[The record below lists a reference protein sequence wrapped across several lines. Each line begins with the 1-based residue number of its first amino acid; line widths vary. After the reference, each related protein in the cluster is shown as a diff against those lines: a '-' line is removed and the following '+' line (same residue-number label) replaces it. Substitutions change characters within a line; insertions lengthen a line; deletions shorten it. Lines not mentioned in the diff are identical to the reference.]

1 MGRKD
6 YSQSSVLGTLVGT
19 ATNRYEK
26 LDKNLDT
33 LKSLTDPDKK
43 PNNRLHYSIY
53 PQVQE
58 EYNATITQLT
68 QLDFY
73 SPIIRILG
81 DNPASHTVDTPYEDK
96 GVVLEDYGS
105 ELTSTVSTVNTNVF
119 GVFNVTYTA
128 SDGINPDTVVT
139 RTVKV
144 GLPPDA
150 TINGDNPY
158 KLERFDIYNDDG
170 ITVNDSNSALTSTTS
185 TVDNTQAGIYT
196 VNYVV
201 SNPAFTEVF
210 SRRVIVEDTVPPV
223 ITIVGDNP
231 YTLERFDVYN
241 DQGATVDLGSEL
253 TNTDLSNVQNTN
265 IGTFDIVYTAYD
277 GNTTVTATRTVNV
290 VDTAPPV
297 LNLIGGNTLTLE
309 RFAVYND
316 PGATVDEGT
325 TLTTD
330 LSNVSNVL
338 QHGSSFDVVYT
349 ASDGNTAH
357 DVTLIRTVTIADT
370 TPPSLQ
376 LLGDN
381 PFVMDIFG
389 YFPDLDPG
397 YIIDEGTTLV
407 SKVSNINNTQV
418 GVYQVDYTASDGV
431 NPDVTLR
438 RIVVIN
444 DDIPPVITILGDN
457 PYILERYDLYIDPG
471 ANVDIGSTLT
481 TTVSNVDNTIP
492 GSYTVTYTATDNVN
506 SPTTA
511 VRVVEVVDTEAPIVT
526 LNGASTVILERFGV
540 FADIDPG
547 VTIEYPG
554 VLSNI
559 DLTNL
564 DNTVQGNNT
573 VTYYVVDDNENTNVI
588 SRHVLV
594 QDTVAPV
601 VSLVNPAFLVT
612 VERNANWADY
622 DPGIIMDAGSY
633 LDHID
638 VDTTQTG
645 YTIARYVVRDGTNE
659 TTIDRTIFVE
669 DTTLPVITINGD
681 NPYTLERFDVYN
693 DPGAVADIGSTL
705 NAVDTSNVNNLSVGS
720 YNIVY
725 SATDNNGTS
734 IAVRVVNVEDTV
746 DPLINVYGY
755 EPLYMNVNDVYVESN
770 VFFDVGSNLVSIDAT
785 QVNNTI
791 PGTYTVTYT
800 ATDGVNSNQYD
811 RTVIVQSSVDRPL
824 TINGTPITVTTLSDP
839 YDDLG
844 VTVNSSYTLTST
856 TSNVD
861 NLKLGT
867 YTVSYY
873 ATDGVSNALAVR
885 RVEVVNPPYIVISG
899 DNPYT
904 LERYDTFVDPGVVLD
919 PGSIITSNV
928 STIDNTTPGSYT
940 ITYNAFDGG
949 SNVASAVRTV
959 NVVDS
964 TLPTMT
970 LLGVNPLYIEPYDVY
985 TESNVIL
992 DVGSNLVSISNNIN
1006 NTASGT
1012 YSVTYTANDGTNS
1025 NTYTRDVYVQDL
1037 DVYSNASVILQ
1048 YRRYPFYPN
1057 TNINVQ
1063 VGFQNCVMS
1072 KDGTMAVASVSV
1084 VRDTTSTTQYYS
1096 IFVILDWVSSPGSTP
1111 GNQHDNW
1118 VSNLVDQ
1125 NTTTG
1130 YWDIRQTIL
1139 GNLSHT
1145 NMGNRMEISDDKMV
1159 ILCSSSGVADVL
1171 TLDTSTNLYSVSS
1184 YGTGHGGAIALSGD
1198 GNTYALALSTSSY
1211 ATGREVGYLLTFNT
1225 TDYWQTRNNKFAYI
1239 PIAGSTDYDRIGNSS
1254 IALSFDGNLLAF
1266 NVEEWHYNN
1275 SPYQTNNGRGKVL
1288 FYRWDYDSS
1297 INAYDWLPLT
1307 QLSGGSPY
1315 EFFGSKIEMS
1325 GDGNCVAI
1333 SSTRGTTGITYGT
1346 WSVYDDTSKPY
1357 VNVYDWD
1364 SSSGSYI
1371 KRGNTIYSSSNDND
1385 DLFGAQIILSDD
1397 KNSVCIF
1404 TPLNDN
1410 NGFGTNGLLE
1420 LYTYNGND
1428 WVKLGNGATG
1438 FGTNNRLGLNASAT
1452 GDLTKIVTSYT
1463 GISYDYVDYVAGG
1476 IYTFEYSNSTP
1487 IHLYGNATVNLNIY
1501 QPYTDAGY
1509 LTGLKYT
1516 VDTSNVIST
1525 LDNTTIGD
1533 YTQTYI
1539 ATDGGSNVATAVRS
1553 IKVRYP

>member
-26 LDKNLDT
+26 LDKNVDT

-68 QLDFY
+68 HLDFY

-81 DNPASHTVDTPYEDK
+81 DNPASHTVDTPYSDK

-119 GVFNVTYTA
+119 GIFNVTYTA

-158 KLERFDIYNDDG
+158 KLERFDVYNDDG

-196 VNYVV
+196 VNYTV

-241 DQGATVDLGSEL
+241 DPGATVDLGSEL
-253 TNTDLSNVQNTN
+253 TNTDLANVQNTN
-265 IGTFDIVYTAYD
+265 IGTFDVVYTAYD

-290 VDTAPPV
+290 VDTVPPV

-338 QHGSSFDVVYT
+338 QHGSSFDVVYN

-397 YIIDEGTTLV
+397 YVIDQGTTLV
-407 SKVSNINNTQV
+407 STVSNINNTQV

-431 NPDVTLR
+431 NPDLTLS

-457 PYILERYDLYIDPG
+457 PYTLERYDLYIDPG
-471 ANVDIGSTLT
+471 ANVDLGSTLS

-526 LNGASTVILERFGV
+526 LNGASTVVLERFGV

-601 VSLVNPAFLVT
+601 VSLVNPTFLIT

-633 LDHID
+633 LHHID

-659 TTIDRTIFVE
+659 TTIDRTIYVE

-693 DPGAVADIGSTL
+693 DPGATADIGSTL

-734 IAVRVVNVEDTV
+734 IAVRVVNVIDSVE
-746 DPLINVYGY
+746 PIINMYGY
-755 EPLYMNVNDVYVESN
+755 DPLYMNVNDVYTESN
-770 VFFDVGSNLVSIDAT
+770 AFFDIGSNLVSIDAT
-785 QVNNTI
+785 QVDNTT
-791 PGTYTVTYT
+791 PGTYTVTYS

-867 YTVSYY
+867 YTVSYS

-885 RVEVVNPPYIVISG
+885 RVEVVNPPYIVITG

-904 LERYDTFVDPGVVLD
+904 LERYDAFVDPGVVLD

-992 DVGSNLVSISNNIN
+992 DAGSNLVSISNNIN

-1048 YRRYPFYPN
+1048 RRLYPN
-1057 TNINVQ
+1057 GGSAPYTQ
-1063 VGFQNCVMS
+1063 AGFDNCVIS
-1072 KDGTMAVASVSV
+1072 KDGTMAVACIGFE
-1084 VRDTTSTTQYYS
+1084 RDYYPGTTVWQSYS
-1096 IFVILDWVSSPGSTP
+1096 RFLILDWVDSPGSTP
-1111 GNQHDNW
+1111 TSHNDW

-1130 YWDIRQTIL
+1130 YWDIRQELTI
-1139 GNLSHT
+1139 STPSMT
-1145 NMGNRMEISDDKMV
+1145 NRVQMSDDKMV
-1159 ILCSSSGVADVL
+1159 IIVSTSGVATL
-1171 TLDTSTNLYSVSS
+1171 ISLDTSTNLYVQRNSD
-1184 YGTGHGGAIALSGD
+1184 GHSGAIALSGD
-1198 GNTYALALSTSSY
+1198 GNTYALSLSTSTW
-1211 ATGREVGYLLTFNT
+1211 ATGQQVGYILVYT
-1225 TDYWQTRNNKFAYI
+1225 TTNYWQSSSYKFAQV
-1239 PIAGSTDYDRIGNSS
+1239 PIVGATDFDRIGNQS

-1266 NVEEWHYNN
+1266 NVEEWHFNN
-1275 SPYQTNNGRGKVL
+1275 SPYQSNNGRGKVL
-1288 FYRWDYDSS
+1288 FYRWEYDSS
-1297 INAYDWLPLT
+1297 ISRYDWVSLT
-1307 QLSGGSPY
+1307 QLTGTSPY
-1315 EFFGSKIEMS
+1315 QFFGGNIEMS

-1333 SSTRGTTGITYGT
+1333 SSTRAYLSGVNYGN
-1346 WSVYDDTSKPY
+1346 WIVYDANTQPY

-1364 SSSGSYI
+1364 SSSGSYL
-1371 KRGNTIYSSSNDND
+1371 KRGSTIYTSSSNND
-1385 DLFGAQIILSDD
+1385 DLFGVRTVLSDD
-1397 KNSVCIF
+1397 TKSICISSPFYDSNSS
-1404 TPLNDN
+1404 
-1410 NGFGTNGLLE
+1410 NGVGLFE
-1420 LYTYNGND
+1420 LHTYTGND
-1428 WVKLGNGATG
+1428 WVKLGIGATG
-1438 FGTNNRLGLNASAT
+1438 YRENDRLGYQMSAT
-1452 GDLTKIVTSYT
+1452 ADLTKIVCSRISNKYDQDYST
-1463 GISYDYVDYVAGG
+1463 GY

-1487 IHLYGNATVNLNIY
+1487 IQLFGNATVGINIY

-1516 VDTSNVIST
+1516 VDTSNAIST

-1553 IKVRYP
+1553 ITVRYP

>member
-1 MGRKD
+1 
-6 YSQSSVLGTLVGT
+6 
-19 ATNRYEK
+19 
-26 LDKNLDT
+26 
-33 LKSLTDPDKK
+33 
-43 PNNRLHYSIY
+43 
-53 PQVQE
+53 
-58 EYNATITQLT
+58 
-68 QLDFY
+68 
-73 SPIIRILG
+73 
-81 DNPASHTVDTPYEDK
+81 
-96 GVVLEDYGS
+96 
-105 ELTSTVSTVNTNVF
+105 
-119 GVFNVTYTA
+119 
-128 SDGINPDTVVT
+128 
-139 RTVKV
+139 
-144 GLPPDA
+144 
-150 TINGDNPY
+150 
-158 KLERFDIYNDDG
+158 
-170 ITVNDSNSALTSTTS
+170 
-185 TVDNTQAGIYT
+185 
-196 VNYVV
+196 
-201 SNPAFTEVF
+201 
-210 SRRVIVEDTVPPV
+210 
-223 ITIVGDNP
+223 
-231 YTLERFDVYN
+231 
-241 DQGATVDLGSEL
+241 
-253 TNTDLSNVQNTN
+253 
-265 IGTFDIVYTAYD
+265 
-277 GNTTVTATRTVNV
+277 
-290 VDTAPPV
+290 
-297 LNLIGGNTLTLE
+297 
-309 RFAVYND
+309 
-316 PGATVDEGT
+316 
-325 TLTTD
+325 
-330 LSNVSNVL
+330 
-338 QHGSSFDVVYT
+338 
-349 ASDGNTAH
+349 
-357 DVTLIRTVTIADT
+357 
-370 TPPSLQ
+370 LQ

-397 YIIDEGTTLV
+397 YVIDQGTTLV
-407 SKVSNINNTQV
+407 STVSNINNTEV

-431 NPDVTLR
+431 NPDLTLS

-457 PYILERYDLYIDPG
+457 PYTLERYDLYIDPG
-471 ANVDIGSTLT
+471 ANVDLGSTLS

-492 GSYTVTYTATDNVN
+492 GTYTVTYTATDNVN

-526 LNGASTVILERFGV
+526 LNGASTVVLERFGV

-601 VSLVNPAFLVT
+601 VSLVDPTFLVT

-633 LDHID
+633 LHHID

-659 TTIDRTIFVE
+659 TSIDRTIYVE

-693 DPGAVADIGSTL
+693 DPGATADIGSTL

-734 IAVRVVNVEDTV
+734 IAVRVVNVIDSFEPV
-746 DPLINVYGY
+746 INMYGY
-755 EPLYMNVNDVYVESN
+755 DPLYMNVNDVYTESN
-770 VFFDVGSNLVSIDAT
+770 AFFDIGSNLVSIDAT
-785 QVNNTI
+785 QVDNTT

-867 YTVSYY
+867 YTVSYS

-885 RVEVVNPPYIVISG
+885 RVEVVNPPYIVITG

-904 LERYDTFVDPGVVLD
+904 LERYDAFVDPGVVLD

-992 DVGSNLVSISNNIN
+992 DAGSNLVSISNNIN

-1048 YRRYPFYPN
+1048 RPIYPYYPN
-1057 TNINVQ
+1057 TSILTQ
-1063 VGFQNCVMS
+1063 FGFENCVIS
-1072 KDGTMAVASVSV
+1072 KDGTMAVASVG
-1084 VRDTTSTTQYYS
+1084 RETSGSSTVYTK
-1096 IFVILDWVSSPGSTP
+1096 FLILDWVSSPGSTP
-1111 GNQHDNW
+1111 SGQHNNW
-1118 VSNLVDQ
+1118 VSNVVDQ

-1130 YWDIRQTIL
+1130 YWDIRQEII
-1139 GNLSHT
+1139 GNSGHVS
-1145 NMGNRMEISDDKMV
+1145 MGNRMEISDDKMV
-1159 ILCSSSGVADVL
+1159 ILVSDSTIADVL
-1171 TLDTSTNLYSVSS
+1171 TLNTSTNLYSITS
-1184 YGTGHGGAIALSGD
+1184 YGTSHGGAIALSGD

-1211 ATGREVGYLLTFNT
+1211 ATGQQVGYLLTFST
-1225 TDYWQTRNNKFAYI
+1225 TNYWQTRNNKFAYI
-1239 PIAGSTDYDRIGNSS
+1239 PIAGATDFDRIGNQS
-1254 IALSFDGNLLAF
+1254 IALSFDGNIIAF

-1288 FYRWDYDSS
+1288 FYKWDYDSS

-1307 QLSGGSPY
+1307 QLTGTSPY
-1315 EFFGSKIEMS
+1315 QFFGSKIEMS

-1333 SSTRGTTGITYGT
+1333 SSTRGYNVSNPRYAGWT
-1346 WSVYDDTSKPY
+1346 VYDDTSKPY

-1364 SSSGSYI
+1364 SSSSSYL
-1371 KRGNTIYSSSNDND
+1371 KRGNTIYSSSSVND
-1385 DLFGAQIILSDD
+1385 DLFGLQTILSDD
-1397 KNSVCIF
+1397 KNSICIF
-1404 TPLNDN
+1404 TPFNDN
-1410 NGFGTNGLLE
+1410 NGFIENGLLE
-1420 LYTYNGND
+1420 LYTYTGND
-1428 WVKLGNGATG
+1428 WVKLGIGASG
-1438 FGTNNRLGLNASAT
+1438 YGSSNRLGFSASAT
-1452 GDLTKIVTSYT
+1452 GDLTKIVCSYVSVNYDNINYAT
-1463 GISYDYVDYVAGG
+1463 GY

-1487 IHLYGNATVNLNIY
+1487 IQLFGNATVGINIY

-1516 VDTSNVIST
+1516 VDTSNAIST

-1553 IKVRYP
+1553 ITVRYP